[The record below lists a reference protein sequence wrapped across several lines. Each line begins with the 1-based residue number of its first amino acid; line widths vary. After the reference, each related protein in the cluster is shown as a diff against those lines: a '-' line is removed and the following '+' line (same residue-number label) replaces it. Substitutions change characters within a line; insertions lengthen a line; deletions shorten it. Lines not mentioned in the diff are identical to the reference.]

1 MVKDRIDIKAL
12 NMEELAGVVDLYP
25 WYAGARLELCRRM
38 SALGDGSW
46 GEDRY
51 IEAALFVRN
60 RRAVYDIMH
69 SGSASSITDS
79 QVHDLVASYLSA
91 EKVEVPRKEE
101 KKPRRSAIG
110 GDYFSE
116 EDYSKVRN
124 APEAKGISARP
135 DKDAPAAPIASAE
148 VSMDDFCTETL
159 AEIYLEQGYP
169 EEARRIYSKLML
181 FYPEKSAYFAS
192 LIEKLK

>member
-51 IEAALFVRN
+51 VEAALFVRN

-69 SGSASSITDS
+69 SGSTSSITDS

-91 EKVEVPRKEE
+91 EKVEVPHKEE
-101 KKPRRSAIG
+101 KKIRRAAVG

-124 APEAKGISARP
+124 APEAKGIKARP
-135 DKDAPAAPIASAE
+135 DKDAPAVPVSTGE
-148 VSMDDFCTETL
+148 VNMDDFCTETL

>member
-1 MVKDRIDIKAL
+1 MD
-12 NMEELAGVVDLYP
+12 
-25 WYAGARLELCRRM
+25 
-38 SALGDGSW
+38 
-46 GEDRY
+46 
-51 IEAALFVRN
+51 
-60 RRAVYDIMH
+60 
-69 SGSASSITDS
+69 
-79 QVHDLVASYLSA
+79 SYLRA

-101 KKPRRSAIG
+101 KKVRRAVG

-116 EDYSKVRN
+116 EDYDSVRN
-124 APEAKGISARP
+124 APEAKGIKARP
-135 DKDAPAAPIASAE
+135 DKDAPAAPVVSAE

>member
-51 IEAALFVRN
+51 VEAALFVRN
-60 RRAVYDIMH
+60 RRAIYDIMH

-79 QVHDLVASYLSA
+79 QVHDLVAAYLSA
-91 EKVEVPRKEE
+91 EKVEVPQKEE
-101 KKPRRSAIG
+101 KKVRRHAVG

-116 EDYSKVRN
+116 EDYDKVRN
-124 APEAKGISARP
+124 APEAKGVSARP
-135 DKDAPAAPIASAE
+135 AKDAPAVPVASAE

>member
-51 IEAALFVRN
+51 VEAALFVRN

-69 SGSASSITDS
+69 SGSASSISDS
-79 QVHDLVASYLSA
+79 QVHDLVASYLAA

-101 KKPRRSAIG
+101 KKVRRAAVG

-124 APEAKGISARP
+124 APEAKGIKARP
-135 DKDAPAAPIASAE
+135 DKDAPAVPVSTGE

>member
-12 NMEELAGVVDLYP
+12 NMEELVGVVDLYP

-51 IEAALFVRN
+51 VEAALFVRN
-60 RRAVYDIMH
+60 RRAVFDIMH
-69 SGSASSITDS
+69 SGKASSITDS
-79 QVHDLVASYLSA
+79 AVHELVDSYLRA

-101 KKPRRSAIG
+101 KKVRRAVG

-116 EDYSKVRN
+116 EDYDSVRN
-124 APEAKGISARP
+124 APEAKGIKARP
-135 DKDAPAAPIASAE
+135 DKDAPAAPVVSAE

>member
-12 NMEELAGVVDLYP
+12 NMEELVGVVDLYP

-51 IEAALFVRN
+51 VEAALFVRN
-60 RRAVYDIMH
+60 RRAVFDIMH
-69 SGSASSITDS
+69 SGKASSITDS
-79 QVHDLVASYLSA
+79 AVHELVDSYLRA

-101 KKPRRSAIG
+101 KKVRRAVG

-116 EDYSKVRN
+116 EDYDSVRN
-124 APEAKGISARP
+124 APEAKGIKARP
-135 DKDAPAAPIASAE
+135 DKDAPAAPVVSTCSSSSSVSVFLVSSGNSSTWYPRMPAE
-148 VSMDDFCTETL
+148 V
-159 AEIYLEQGYP
+159 EIP
-169 EEARRIYSKLML
+169 RMTS
-181 FYPEKSAYFAS
+181 S
-192 LIEKLK
+192 